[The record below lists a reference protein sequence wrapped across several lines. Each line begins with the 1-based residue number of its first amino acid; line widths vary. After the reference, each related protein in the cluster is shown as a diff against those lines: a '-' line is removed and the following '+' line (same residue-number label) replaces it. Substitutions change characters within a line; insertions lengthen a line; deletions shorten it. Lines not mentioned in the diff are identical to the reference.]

1 MYDVDVI
8 RKKPFMESLSHLRD
22 QPITPRSEVAVMFSE
37 IDIPFSVFEQLNFM
51 IESYDLPN
59 D

>member
-1 MYDVDVI
+1 MYDVVVI

-22 QPITPRSEVAVMFSE
+22 QPITLQFEAVVMFLE
-37 IDIPFSVFEQLNFM
+37 IDIPSSVFEQVHFL
-51 IESYDLPN
+51 IESFDLPY

>member
-8 RKKPFMESLSHLRD
+8 RTKPFMESLSYSRD
-22 QPITPRSEVAVMFSE
+22 QLITPRSEVAVMFLE
-37 IDIPFSVFEQLNFM
+37 IDIPSSVFEQVHFL
-51 IESYDLPN
+51 IESFDLPY

>member
-8 RKKPFMESLSHLRD
+8 RKKSFMESLSYSRD
-22 QPITPRSEVAVMFSE
+22 QLITPRSEVVVMFLE
-37 IDIPFSVFEQLNFM
+37 IDIPSSVFEKVHFL
-51 IESYDLPN
+51 IESYDLPY

>member
-8 RKKPFMESLSHLRD
+8 RTKPFMESLCYLRD
-22 QPITPRSEVAVMFSE
+22 QPITPRSEVAVMFLE
-37 IDIPFSVFEQLNFM
+37 IDIPSSVFEQVHFL
-51 IESYDLPN
+51 IESYDLPY

>member
-8 RKKPFMESLSHLRD
+8 RTKPFMESLSYSRD
-22 QPITPRSEVAVMFSE
+22 QLITLRSEVAAMFLE
-37 IDIPFSVFEQLNFM
+37 IDIPSSVFEQVHFLV
-51 IESYDLPN
+51 ESYDLHY

>member
-8 RKKPFMESLSHLRD
+8 RTKPFMESLCYLRD
-22 QPITPRSEVAVMFSE
+22 QPITPRSEVAVMFLE
-37 IDIPFSVFEQLNFM
+37 IDIPSSVFEQVHFLIKSF
-51 IESYDLPN
+51 DLPY